1 MLMKK
6 DFVERSHKDKA
17 IIIERACRKL
27 IERSQK
33 EEFTISENSADY
45 EIALYE
51 VCSKL
56 QINPNQV
63 WFVMIG
69 KRKWK

>member
-1 MLMKK
+1 M
-6 DFVERSHKDKA
+6 ERSEKNKA
-17 IIIERACRKL
+17 IIIELACKKL
-27 IERSQK
+27 NERSEK
-33 EEFTISENSADY
+33 GEFTVSENSADF

-63 WFVMIG
+63 WFVMTG
-69 KRKWK
+69 RRK

>member
-1 MLMKK
+1 
-6 DFVERSHKDKA
+6 VERSEKDKS
-17 IIIERACRKL
+17 IIIERACKKL
-27 IERSQK
+27 NERSK
-33 EEFTISENSADY
+33 KGEFTVSGNSADY

-69 KRKWK
+69 RRK